1 MPATDNDT
9 GFPFTLPGTGG
20 KKVTAAFDRG
30 LISSDGGVLLLA
42 GADKRPGLTGTLA
55 ALIPGHR
62 DPDRITHS
70 VADIMRARV
79 FAIACG
85 YEDANDLDT
94 LRHDPAFKMAC
105 GRTPESGAA
114 LASQPTTHA
123 LKTPPG
129 GAS

>member
-1 MPATDNDT
+1 MPDRVDDT

-20 KKVTAAFDRG
+20 KKVTAAFDGG

-42 GADKRPGLTGTLA
+42 GADRRLGLIDTLA
-55 ALIPGHR
+55 RLIPDHR

-85 YEDANDLDT
+85 YADANDLDT
-94 LRHDPAFKMAC
+94 LRHDPAFRIAR
-105 GRTPESGAA
+105 GRAPESGGA
-114 LASQPTTHA
+114 LASQPTISRLA
-123 LKTPPG
+123 
-129 GAS
+129 